1 MVAAAT
7 FYQTLYFMDFMIVFG
22 VMLLFIEISTIFICL
37 RWLLFAHGKGDSM
50 IYKVNALISFFMFL
64 LGRIIFQ
71 FYIVFWFGVDWV
83 YWEYNRKNLT
93 IYKATVITEMAIMV
107 ILSIALNAHWFILM
121 VQMLIRTIKKL

>member
-1 MVAAAT
+1 
-7 FYQTLYFMDFMIVFG
+7 
-22 VMLLFIEISTIFICL
+22 
-37 RWLLFAHGKGDSM
+37 M